1 MVPTALKQA
10 TQRATVL
17 MKRDRFGS
25 THWSILWLAAE
36 ETPAGEAALA
46 RVCRDYRGPIY
57 AFFRAHHHD
66 PEVAQ
71 DLTQEFFAENVATR
85 RIFRGMDPS
94 RGPFRALLITA
105 AKRMLIDF
113 GRWQA
118 REVRG
123 GKVRHISWDA
133 GRDVDEAE
141 RRYLQIADAG
151 LTPDEIFHQE
161 WILTFLDRVRASMRE
176 AYRRRGREALF
187 DALEECLPGR
197 RPSDEGAARAA
208 ALGRKP
214 ETLRQDKK
222 RLLAAYRAT
231 LWRELRR
238 TVGSEEAVA
247 EEWAFLGRRG
257 VP

>member
-1 MVPTALKQA
+1 
-10 TQRATVL
+10 

-36 ETPAGEAALA
+36 DTPAGEAALE

-66 PEVAQ
+66 PEIAQ

-113 GRWQA
+113 GRWQR
-118 REVRG
+118 REIRG
-123 GKVRHISWDA
+123 GKIRHVSWEA

-161 WILTFLDRVRASMRE
+161 WTLTFLDRVRAAMRE
-176 AYRRRGREALF
+176 AYRQRGREALF
-187 DALEECLPGR
+187 DALEDHLPGR
-197 RPSDEGAARAA
+197 RPSRQGAELAA

-238 TVGSEEAVA
+238 TVGSDEAMA
-247 EEWAFLGRRG
+247 DEWAFLGRRG